1 MPTIST
7 DDGVRLVYDDEGTG
21 PPVVLIAGF
30 KAPRTSWLFQREA
43 LLDAGY
49 RVIALDRRAHGDSG
63 QGSAGGHTM
72 ARHGRDLQN
81 VLTALDLHDAVSVGG
96 SQGASTIWSYV
107 RQFGT
112 DRLAGAIAVDQ
123 TPRMR
128 NGDGWDYGFYGY
140 TEDNRDTYFAKG
152 IPPTGH
158 EPPRTPE
165 VGRRMLQALS
175 RPGDDPTKRPPLSP
189 TDLELL
195 HDHAV
200 QDWRPEVA
208 AMDVPMLLVAAR
220 LSDFWPCRHAEAA
233 GAQSAIMDNVGH
245 AANVEDPDQFNAIM
259 LGFLDATTSGK

>member
-21 PPVVLIAGF
+21 SPVVLIAGF
-30 KAPRTSWLFQREA
+30 KAPRTSWLFQRRA
-43 LLDAGY
+43 LLARGY
-49 RVIALDRRAHGDSG
+49 RVIALDRRAHGDSDPG
-63 QGSAGGHTM
+63 PADGHTM
-72 ARHGRDLQN
+72 ARHGQDLN
-81 VLTALDLHDAVSVGG
+81 NFLTALDLRDAVAIGG

-123 TPRMR
+123 TPRML
-128 NGDGWDYGFYGY
+128 NGDGWGYGFYGY
-140 TEDNRDTYFAKG
+140 TDENRDTYFAKG

-165 VGRRMLQALS
+165 VGMRTLQALA
-175 RPGDDPTKRPPLSP
+175 RPGVDPTKRPPLSP

-195 HDHAV
+195 HDHAI

-208 AMDVPMLLVAAR
+208 RLDGPMLLVAAR
-220 LSDFWPCRHAEAA
+220 SSDFWPYQHAEAA

-245 AANVEDPDQFNAIM
+245 AANVEDPDAFNAIM
-259 LGFLDATTSGK
+259 LDFLEATNSGK